1 MPTAQVLDAELFIKL
16 LKKSLSLQSNNCS
29 SAPHRNVLLLKQ
41 KRWGTIQLSL
51 RTRVYRQTFS
61 NSCFRAASTRIIPLL
76 TEVCPTNLEN
86 LPWTLGSRD
95 DLLSYFPASGFPCCP
110 TITTLFE
117 ALAAPSCPSSMLSA
131 FFLLSCPFTHLEQ
144 SPSCT
149 GTANCFWQAVGLC
162 LSQLMPLPQYVCSHL
177 EARSHQLI
185 QAAHLTCTFSF
196 PSSKCLRKTPKNS
209 NQNFAEP
216 HQTQSP
222 SLWID
227 HLWLGSS
234 RWTWGLYN

>member
-1 MPTAQVLDAELFIKL
+1 M
-16 LKKSLSLQSNNCS
+16 LQSSINQN
-29 SAPHRNVLLLKQ
+29 
-41 KRWGTIQLSL
+41 
-51 RTRVYRQTFS
+51 Y
-61 NSCFRAASTRIIPLL
+61 
-76 TEVCPTNLEN
+76 
-86 LPWTLGSRD
+86 
-95 DLLSYFPASGFPCCP
+95 
-110 TITTLFE
+110 TTLDRSLPNQSGKSPMDSRLLGWFT
-117 ALAAPSCPSSMLSA
+117 LIFSCLRFSLLPNHHHPVWSTCCSLLPIFYVICLFSFIMPFHPFGTVPILHWHSQL
-131 FFLLSCPFTHLEQ
+131 FL
-144 SPSCT
+144 T
-149 GTANCFWQAVGLC
+149 GCRT